1 MNFMY
6 DIEAIAL
13 QYGYYPSSHH
23 QLADCR
29 VMFLDVG
36 YLHASVFEVE
46 YKRDQPFKI
55 LYCGN
60 STKVGGKIVDQILIE
75 YVLQILK
82 KDYDIDEQLIFNSP
96 RDKAAIQSACEKAKT
111 YFCTEGTHSTNI
123 SFSLQC
129 DDEQDISI
137 DIHYDE
143 FLSLCSKHSIFE
155 TITSLCENCLTQC
168 EGADYIILEG
178 SSSRFYEVIRS
189 LNRLIPLL
197 SLKTTPRIKW
207 LVFKD

>member
-1 MNFMY
+1 MY

-111 YFCTEGTHSTNI
+111 YFCTEGAHSTNI

-178 SSSRFYEVIRS
+178 SSSRFYEVTRL
-189 LNRLIPLL
+189 LNQLIPSL
-197 SLKTTPRIKW
+197 SLKTTPRIK
-207 LVFKD
+207 LFLLKY